1 MATFYPINMSLSCS
15 IFHTEENHS
24 SLPFH
29 FSSMFLGS
37 NFCPCS
43 FIQHQ
48 HVEKFLLYRGIPQI
62 RSLEQCSYTP
72 QENIVHD
79 LQHCFQQSKG
89 LSMAEDMNV
98 DTTTLMQ
105 TPSVLNATFS
115 KPLPDV
121 SKIKVF
127 NGQNF
132 QHRQERFNML
142 LDMYGV
148 GFSLTTKKPFSV
160 DVFSMKANQ
169 SGFST

>member
-1 MATFYPINMSLSCS
+1 
-15 IFHTEENHS
+15 
-24 SLPFH
+24 
-29 FSSMFLGS
+29 
-37 NFCPCS
+37 
-43 FIQHQ
+43 
-48 HVEKFLLYRGIPQI
+48 
-62 RSLEQCSYTP
+62 
-72 QENIVHD
+72 
-79 LQHCFQQSKG
+79 
-89 LSMAEDMNV
+89 MAEDMNV